1 MVRRRLRPRPAHGNF
16 DPVYARRGTAEKLI
30 ALGRAVLA
38 LLSLAGVWADP
49 ATPARYQGIT
59 YTLMLVYAVYAVTV
73 LTLAWS
79 APPPSSV
86 RKVVS
91 HVFDLSVFTIFIYL
105 TEGPV
110 SPFFLYFVFSLFCAA
125 LRFPWRGILLTAIAS
140 TGIYV
145 AMGVYTSALIQ
156 DPLFDLH
163 RFIIRTG
170 YLIVVAALLVYLGA
184 YHERL
189 NTELAALAAWPR
201 ALAPSLEET
210 LGTLLQSASRALRMP
225 RILLLWEEEEEPWTW
240 IAYWANGSLTVSRV
254 PPSTFEPLT
263 VPELRD
269 HDFLHNQRVLR
280 SASQFIDGEGVHEW
294 RGTPVNAD
302 LRRQYDIETFVSLT
316 LDGQGV
322 TGRIFAL
329 SSREVTHDD
338 LVLGRVVAKL
348 IVAAIDQFFFLREVR
363 HSASAEERFRISR
376 DLHDGIIQSLG
387 GVGLQLEG
395 LRQIMAQD
403 PDRARRQLADI
414 QRVIESDQRELR
426 AIVRELRPGEAA
438 EWASALDLRL
448 QTLSERFEFEWEV
461 EVSLVTSGLEAV
473 RGAAAMEVYRIINE
487 ALANAV
493 RHGRASIIRVE
504 VHARGGMAEI
514 VVADNGK
521 GFPFRGR
528 YDLQKLES
536 VGEGPRTLKERIA
549 SLGGSLEIESG
560 STGATIEARF
570 PVSEELV
577 SAAD

>member
-1 MVRRRLRPRPAHGNF
+1 
-16 DPVYARRGTAEKLI
+16 
-30 ALGRAVLA
+30 
-38 LLSLAGVWADP
+38 
-49 ATPARYQGIT
+49 
-59 YTLMLVYAVYAVTV
+59 
-73 LTLAWS
+73 
-79 APPPSSV
+79 
-86 RKVVS
+86 
-91 HVFDLSVFTIFIYL
+91 
-105 TEGPV
+105 
-110 SPFFLYFVFSLFCAA
+110 
-125 LRFPWRGILLTAIAS
+125 
-140 TGIYV
+140 
-145 AMGVYTSALIQ
+145 
-156 DPLFDLH
+156 
-163 RFIIRTG
+163 
-170 YLIVVAALLVYLGA
+170 
-184 YHERL
+184 
-189 NTELAALAAWPR
+189 
-201 ALAPSLEET
+201 
-210 LGTLLQSASRALRMP
+210 
-225 RILLLWEEEEEPWTW
+225 
-240 IAYWANGSLTVSRV
+240 
-254 PPSTFEPLT
+254 
-263 VPELRD
+263 
-269 HDFLHNQRVLR
+269 
-280 SASQFIDGEGVHEW
+280 
-294 RGTPVNAD
+294 
-302 LRRQYDIETFVSLT
+302 
-316 LDGQGV
+316 V

-570 PVSEELV
+570 PVREELV